1 MYTIEFR
8 GKHQHKRPNLTTS
21 INESCHNIKSL
32 TIDYEDVE
40 HIRYCDF
47 SKKDSPISML
57 GGFVNG
63 AQRLHK
69 KNPTKQIVILND
81 SDLNEAYIYAI
92 LNCDWMLSSED
103 TDYDTLLLESA
114 DELDRLYKRLNTEQ
128 DSKMLQKIQNR
139 ITLIEYKMEQLANKR
154 VEEKPVEEITN
165 RGNSLIFSA
174 NPAHRRANNR

>member
-8 GKHQHKRPNLTTS
+8 GKHQHKKPNLTNN
-21 INESCHNIKSL
+21 IKESCHNIKSL
-32 TIDYEDVE
+32 TIDYDDVE
-40 HIRYCDF
+40 RIRYCDF
-47 SKKDSPISML
+47 SKTDSPISML

-69 KNPTKQIVILND
+69 KNLAKQITILND

-114 DELDRLYKRLNTEQ
+114 DELDRLYKRLNTEH
-128 DSKMLQKIQNR
+128 DSKMCQRIQNR
-139 ITLIEYKMEQLANKR
+139 IVLIEYRMEQLANKR
-154 VEEKPVEEITN
+154 VEKETEEKTDN
-165 RGNSLIFSA
+165 GNTLIFSA
-174 NPAHRRANNR
+174 NPANRRAKQ